1 MNYNS
6 AAREKTVRF
15 GEEVVIAICI
25 LFLSIFTPAV
35 AKENTIVV
43 LGDSLTAGYGLEPGE
58 AFPEQLAKMLKT
70 RGIDINIINAGV
82 SGDTTAGGLARLDWS
97 VQNGT
102 DAVIVEL
109 GANDALRGILP
120 AQTTKNLETIIQKLE
135 NSEVQVLLVGMRS
148 PPNMGQKYVD
158 DFDAI
163 YPKLAEKYDLL
174 FYPFFLEGVAA
185 NPDLN
190 QGDGIHPTAEG
201 IMMIA
206 SQFLPTAINLI
217 ELLDKNDK

>member
-58 AFPEQLAKMLKT
+58 AFPEQLSKMLKT

-82 SGDTTAGGLARLDWS
+82 PGDTTSG
-97 VQNGT
+97 
-102 DAVIVEL
+102 
-109 GANDALRGILP
+109 
-120 AQTTKNLETIIQKLE
+120 
-135 NSEVQVLLVGMRS
+135 
-148 PPNMGQKYVD
+148 
-158 DFDAI
+158 
-163 YPKLAEKYDLL
+163 
-174 FYPFFLEGVAA
+174 
-185 NPDLN
+185 
-190 QGDGIHPTAEG
+190 
-201 IMMIA
+201 
-206 SQFLPTAINLI
+206 
-217 ELLDKNDK
+217 

>member
-58 AFPEQLAKMLKT
+58 AFPEQLSKMLKT

-102 DAVIVEL
+102 HAVIVEL

-135 NSEVQVLLVGMRS
+135 NRKVQVLLVGMRS